1 MDFVN
6 VELPRGLRLDGS
18 WRRDAVLRPVAG
30 RDEAFLMQQGR
41 ALSPA
46 SRTTALLARCLC
58 RLGSVSRVTADV
70 VRSLSVGDREAL
82 VLHLRCITLG
92 DTMSCVLTCPACA
105 EKLDLDLHLAELLL
119 PPYPHASDLHEVSV
133 GAADASCR
141 ARLRVPNG
149 ADQEQAA
156 AMAADAPDAA
166 ADFVLR
172 RCVQE
177 IVDERTGAPLP
188 DIPAWAAPALV
199 GKMAELDPQAEILL
213 DLVCPAC
220 SETFRTPFDIADY
233 FHRELCGRERD
244 LYCDI
249 HHLASRYHWSE
260 NEILRLSRRKR
271 MLYLDLLSGAG
282 QEGIQ

>member
-6 VELPRGLRLDGS
+6 VELPGGLRLDGS

-188 DIPAWAAPALV
+188 DIPAWAAPALA